1 MSGSG
6 AHLVNNLFPIFVKLR
21 DIDTLVVGGGN
32 VGLEKVQA
40 LVKNDPLARITIVA
54 PEVKQE
60 LEQLAVASQNIS
72 IKRRPFRLSDLENK
86 KLLLLATDDP
96 ALHAAI
102 KEYAKEMNL
111 LVNVADT
118 PDLCDFYLG
127 STVQKGALK
136 VGISTNGQSPTLAKR
151 FRELLEDVLPE
162 DVPYLLENL
171 KSIRDRLKGDFE
183 YKVNTLNTITTKL
196 LEDENSFG
204 K

>member
-1 MSGSG
+1 M
-6 AHLVNNLFPIFVKLR
+6 H
-21 DIDTLVVGGGN
+21 
-32 VGLEKVQA
+32 
-40 LVKNDPLARITIVA
+40 
-54 PEVKQE
+54 
-60 LEQLAVASQNIS
+60 
-72 IKRRPFRLSDLENK
+72 
-86 KLLLLATDDP
+86 
-96 ALHAAI
+96 
-102 KEYAKEMNL
+102 L

-151 FRELLEDVLPE
+151 FREILEDVLPE
-162 DVPYLLENL
+162 DVPSLLKNL

-196 LEDENSFG
+196 LENENSFG